1 MEAFAL
7 RTIRF
12 WTSHNCCDGESWR
25 RRLYLPEE
33 FRFVFDETDS
43 ECLLVSEHL
52 YADATRMKQF
62 FGLNDGSR
70 LVVWHNGEAIFP
82 DMNLVDYAYVFDR
95 EATLD
100 DRICRIPTDAYFDV
114 DERFGERETVDPD
127 EELKRKTGFC
137 SFIYGNPHAHPRR
150 DQLFH
155 LLNSY
160 KRVDALGPHLNNVG
174 NRPTRTDGDWHRK
187 LVAEKRPYKFSI
199 ASENA
204 TYPGYV
210 TEKLTSSFRA
220 HVVPIYW
227 GDPTVAE
234 EYNPEAFINANGMT
248 DEEVLAAVKRVDEDD
263 ALWKRMVAAP
273 YKTEAQFASVSADL
287 ERVKA
292 FSLRVFDER
301 PVAEKKRAPSGFWN
315 GIYRAAV
322 ARQFAE
328 PRRKGFFG
336 RVLG

>member
-1 MEAFAL
+1 MEAHAV

-12 WTSHNCCDGESWR
+12 WTSHNCYDGESWR
-25 RRLYLPEE
+25 RRLYLPEDV
-33 FRFVFDETDS
+33 RFVFDERDP
-43 ECLLVSEHL
+43 EYLLVSEHL
-52 YADATRMKQF
+52 YADAARMKRF
-62 FGLNDGSR
+62 FELDDGRR
-70 LVVWHNGEAIFP
+70 LVVWHNGEAVFP
-82 DMNLVDYAYVFDR
+82 DMNLFDYAYVFDR
-95 EATLD
+95 DASLG

-155 LLNSY
+155 LLNGY

-174 NRPTRTDGDWHRK
+174 NRPTRTDGNWHRK
-187 LVAEKRPYKFSI
+187 LVAEKRPYKFAI

-204 TYPGYV
+204 TYSGYV
-210 TEKLTSSFRA
+210 SEKLTSSFRA

-227 GDPTVAE
+227 GDPTVAA
-234 EYNPEAFINANGMT
+234 EYNPEAFINVNGMT
-248 DEEVLAAVKRVDEDD
+248 DEDVLAAVKRVDEDD
-263 ALWKRMVAAP
+263 TLWKRMITAPHKTKSQLAHAA
-273 YKTEAQFASVSADL
+273 EDF

-292 FSLRVFDER
+292 FSQRVFDER
-301 PVAEKKRAPSGFWN
+301 PAAEKKRAPSGYWN
-315 GIYRAAV
+315 GIYRTAV

-328 PRRKGFFG
+328 RRHRGLFG
-336 RVLG
+336 RLFG